1 MAKGSGGTRGASGGG
16 SSRSKGFNLPEG
28 FTDVQTV
35 KEALMQYAN
44 MDKWNKNTEYQ
55 MGFNDDAMGV
65 IESIAKGD
73 HGLAT
78 TIAKDLTSRP
88 NWNKYGANLSEKQ
101 AYVLAKA
108 AVEGKHV
115 PQKTI
120 FDKSIK
126 IKAQQAQAAKAAA
139 HAAKWEAY
147 SKTYTKSS
155 TKVAVGSKVWDAK
168 GKSGTISSIITKSSG
183 YVTVKYD
190 DGSVS
195 KQMAFNLKGSDGNP
209 LKKRP
214 K

>member
-1 MAKGSGGTRGASGGG
+1 M
-16 SSRSKGFNLPEG
+16 
-28 FTDVQTV
+28 
-35 KEALMQYAN
+35 
-44 MDKWNKNTEYQ
+44 
-55 MGFNDDAMGV
+55 
-65 IESIAKGD
+65 
-73 HGLAT
+73 
-78 TIAKDLTSRP
+78 
-88 NWNKYGANLSEKQ
+88 
-101 AYVLAKA
+101 
-108 AVEGKHV
+108 
-115 PQKTI
+115 PQKII

-126 IKAQQAQAAKAAA
+126 IKAQQDVARKAAA

-190 DGSVS
+190 DGSVG

>member
-1 MAKGSGGTRGASGGG
+1 MS
-16 SSRSKGFNLPEG
+16 

-44 MDKWNKNTEYQ
+44 QDRWNKNTEYQ
-55 MGFNDDAMGV
+55 MGFNADAMGV
-65 IESIAKGD
+65 IEDIAKGD

-88 NWNKYGANLSEKQ
+88 NWDKYGARLSEKQ

-115 PQKTI
+115 PNKTI
-120 FDKSIK
+120 FDKSIR
-126 IKAQQAQAAKAAA
+126 IKAQQDAARKAAAKAQ
-139 HAAKWEAY
+139 KWEAY

-190 DGSVS
+190 DGSVG

>member
-1 MAKGSGGTRGASGGG
+1 MGSGSRGAAQRTAGY
-16 SSRSKGFNLPEG
+16 NTPEG

-44 MDKWNKNTEYQ
+44 QDKWNKNTEYQ
-55 MGFNDDAMGV
+55 MGFNADAMGV
-65 IESIAKGD
+65 IEDIAKGD

-88 NWNKYGANLSEKQ
+88 NWDKYGARLSEKQ

-120 FDKSIK
+120 FDKSIR
-126 IKAQQAQAAKAAA
+126 IKAQQDVARKAAAKAQ
-139 HAAKWEAY
+139 KWEAY

-155 TKVAVGSKVWDAK
+155 TKVAVGSRVFDAK
-168 GKSGTISSIITKSSG
+168 KGWGTIGSIITKSSG
-183 YVTVKYD
+183 YVSVNYD
-190 DGSVS
+190 SGGSG
-195 KQMAFNLKGSDGNP
+195 KAMAFNLKGEDGNP

>member
-35 KEALMQYAN
+35 KEALMHYAKQ
-44 MDKWNKNTEYQ
+44 DAWNKNTEYRL
-55 MGFNDDAMGV
+55 GFNADAMGV
-65 IESIAKGD
+65 IEDIAKGD

-126 IKAQQAQAAKAAA
+126 IKAQQDVARKAAA

-155 TKVAVGSKVWDAK
+155 TKVAVGSKVWDSK

>member
-1 MAKGSGGTRGASGGG
+1 MS
-16 SSRSKGFNLPEG
+16 

-44 MDKWNKNTEYQ
+44 QDRWNKNTEYQ
-55 MGFNDDAMGV
+55 MGFNADAMGV
-65 IESIAKGD
+65 IEDIAKGD

-88 NWNKYGANLSEKQ
+88 NWDKYGAKLSEKQ

-115 PQKTI
+115 PKTTI
-120 FDKSIK
+120 FDKSIR
-126 IKAQQAQAAKAAA
+126 IKVQQQQAAKAAA
-139 HAAKWEAY
+139 RVQKWNEY
-147 SKTYTKSS
+147 SATYKKST
-155 TKVAVGSKVWDAK
+155 TKVAVGSRVFDSKK
-168 GKSGTISSIITKSSG
+168 GWGTIGSIITKSSG
-183 YVTVKYD
+183 YVTVNYD
-190 DGSVS
+190 SGGSG
-195 KQMAFNLKGSDGNP
+195 KAMAFNLKGEDGNP